1 LLLTAGVMLGLT
13 VVVGLACTFKGR
25 EGFTWPWATLTSGFA
40 WPWEAGAFANGI
52 WKLHL
57 SNVVVAAIVG
67 AGLAVSGMALQ
78 GLLRN
83 PLADPY
89 VLGISSGAGVG
100 YLAGLALARFLAR
113 GASAAAEQSGSTAMS
128 YLASTTLPTLAGA
141 LVTCLL
147 VYLLAQRRG
156 KLDPYVLL
164 LSGVIVNVLNGAL
177 ILSMLI
183 FVHGNDLVD
192 YVGWGIGQIPEGL
205 LRVQPALVAV
215 SATAVV
221 VGWIVVLARSSAMN
235 VLGLGDEV
243 ASSSGVAVHGL
254 RIETFLLV
262 SAMTAAA
269 VSLAGPVGFVGL
281 IIPHI
286 CRMAVGPDHRRLA
299 VLSGFGG
306 AIFLIAADTFCRT
319 AGPWFGKDQIPLGV
333 VTAVVGGPLFIL
345 LLRRHGREGRR

>member
-1 LLLTAGVMLGLT
+1 LLATAGVMLGLT
-13 VVVGLACTFKGR
+13 ALVALACTLKGR
-25 EGFTWPWATLTSGFA
+25 GGFIWPLATSTPGEVFN
-40 WPWEAGAFANGI
+40 PI
-52 WKLHL
+52 WKLLL
-57 SNVVVAAIVG
+57 SRVVVAAIVG

-100 YLAGLALARFLAR
+100 YLAGMAMARFLSMQA
-113 GASAAAEQSGSTAMS
+113 
-128 YLASTTLPTLAGA
+128 LASTTLPTLAGA
-141 LVTCLL
+141 LLTCLV

-183 FVHGNDLVD
+183 FVGGNDLVD
-192 YVGWGIGQIPEGL
+192 YVGWGIGQIPDGL
-205 LRVQPALVAV
+205 LRTQPALVAV

-221 VGWIVVLARSSAMN
+221 VGWLVVLARSSAMN

-243 ASSSGVAVHGL
+243 ASSSGVGVHGL
-254 RIETFLLV
+254 RIETFLIV

-286 CRMAVGPDHRRLA
+286 CRMAVGPDHRRLG
-299 VLSGFGG
+299 VLSGFVG
-306 AIFLIAADTFCRT
+306 AIFLILADTFCRT